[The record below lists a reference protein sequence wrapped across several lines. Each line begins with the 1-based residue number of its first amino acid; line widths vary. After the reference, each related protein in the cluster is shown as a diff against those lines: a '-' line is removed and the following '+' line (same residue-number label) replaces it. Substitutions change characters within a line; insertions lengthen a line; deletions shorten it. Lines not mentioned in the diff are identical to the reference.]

1 MNRKLVSG
9 IAVFALVVGATLATG
24 SSAQAGQGGGLF
36 AKLHAAKCQ
45 LISHKKAKHCCAPAP
60 VCCEPAPAPCCEPA
74 PAPCCEP
81 APAPCCAPEP
91 APCCEPAPV
100 VAAPCCEPAPVAAPC
115 CGGEMVQGAVSSEGY
130 NLAPGET
137 LVPGSVKNME
147 SASSDA
153 LPAATPTETTAPAD
167 AKAATDADVPPA
179 PATTT
184 TEAVK
189 ADEATKA
196 TDSVDSA
203 SDAPPVPTPDA
214 NTDI

>member
-36 AKLHAAKCQ
+36 AKLHAAKSQ
-45 LISHKKAKHCCAPAP
+45 LICNIKAKRAAKNCCAPEP
-60 VCCEPAPAPCCEPA
+60 VCCEPAPAPCCE
-74 PAPCCEP
+74 
-81 APAPCCAPEP
+81 PAPCCAPEP

-100 VAAPCCEPAPVAAPC
+100 VAAPCCEAAPVAAPC
-115 CGGEMVQGAVSSEGY
+115 CGGEIEGAVSSEGY

-153 LPAATPTETTAPAD
+153 LPVATPTETAAPAE
-167 AKAATDADVPPA
+167 AKAAADAEVPPA
-179 PATTT
+179 PATAT

-189 ADEATKA
+189 ADEAAPA
-196 TDSVDSA
+196 TDAVDSA